1 MTTKTKPPAAIT
13 ELEDYLAAHPD
24 TRYLE
29 TLVADMNGI
38 LRGKRAERGDFGKL
52 FRNGMNLCAA
62 TAVLDSRGHTFASIP
77 HGGKDGD
84 PDVRALAV
92 SGSLAPVPWVQ
103 VPTAQALIEMHNFD
117 GTLYPNDP
125 RNVLR
130 HALQPLRDLGLRPV
144 MALELEFYLV
154 EHDGERFQPRM
165 PRIPGSDR
173 PQPGLQY
180 GMMEDLYEV
189 DDFLAD
195 LDAICVAQNI
205 PAGAAL
211 SEFSPGQFEVNL
223 HHVDDPV
230 LACDH
235 AVLLKRAVKAAA
247 ARNGLGATFMAKPFA
262 ETAGSGLHI
271 HVSLLDGDGGNVFAG
286 EGRDGAFSDRLRHAV
301 GGLAATMNESMAI
314 FAPNANSYRRHAP
327 GNFVPASPS
336 WGPNHRS
343 VAMRVPLSA
352 PANTRIEHRVAG
364 ADANPYL
371 VVAAIVAGIHHGI
384 ANRCEPPP
392 VTPAGKELDYAATV
406 PIRWPQALDAF
417 DAGTLLPRYLGEGYH
432 RLFSTCRREEEA
444 NYNAEI
450 PTQDFD
456 WYLRAV

>member
-1 MTTKTKPPAAIT
+1 
-13 ELEDYLAAHPD
+13 
-24 TRYLE
+24 
-29 TLVADMNGI
+29 
-38 LRGKRAERGDFGKL
+38 
-52 FRNGMNLCAA
+52 
-62 TAVLDSRGHTFASIP
+62 
-77 HGGKDGD
+77 
-84 PDVRALAV
+84 
-92 SGSLAPVPWVQ
+92 
-103 VPTAQALIEMHNFD
+103 
-117 GTLYPNDP
+117 
-125 RNVLR
+125 
-130 HALQPLRDLGLRPV
+130 
-144 MALELEFYLV
+144 
-154 EHDGERFQPRM
+154 
-165 PRIPGSDR
+165 
-173 PQPGLQY
+173 
-180 GMMEDLYEV
+180 
-189 DDFLAD
+189 
-195 LDAICVAQNI
+195 VAQNI

-286 EGRDGAFSDRLRHAV
+286 EGRDGAFSDCLRHAV

>member
-1 MTTKTKPPAAIT
+1 MAADALIQ
-13 ELEDYLAAHPD
+13 ELEDFLAAHPE

-29 TLVADMNGI
+29 ALTVDMNGI
-38 LRGKRAERGDFGKL
+38 LRGKRAEREDFSKL
-52 FRNGMNLCAA
+52 FRGGMNLCAA
-62 TAVLDSRGHTFASIP
+62 TAILDSRGHTFESIP
-77 HGGKDGD
+77 YGVNDGD
-84 PDVRALAV
+84 PDVKGIAV
-92 SGSLAPVPWVQ
+92 PGSLAPVPWVSLPAAQ
-103 VPTAQALIEMHNFD
+103 VLIEMRNFD
-117 GTLYPNDP
+117 GTPYPRDP

-130 HALQPLRDLGLRPV
+130 NALQPLADMGLRPV
-144 MALELEFYLV
+144 MATELEFYLV
-154 EHDGERFQPRM
+154 EHDGERFQPRL
-165 PRIPGSDR
+165 PRIPGSDQ

-180 GMMEDLYEV
+180 AMMEDLYEV

-195 LDAICVAQNI
+195 LDAICSAQNV

-223 HHVDDPV
+223 HHVDDPL

-235 AVLLKRAVKAAA
+235 AVLLKRAIKAAA
-247 ARNGLGATFMAKPFA
+247 AKNGLGATFMAKPFA
-262 ETAGSGLHI
+262 ETAGSGLHL
-271 HVSLLDGDGGNVFAG
+271 HMSLLDDAGNNVFAG
-286 EGRDGAFSDRLRHAV
+286 ESRDGAFSDSLRHVV
-301 GGLAATMNESMAI
+301 GGLGALMAESMAI

-327 GNFVPASPS
+327 GNYVPASPT
-336 WGPNHRS
+336 WGVNHRG

-371 VVAAIVAGIHHGI
+371 VVAAILAGVHHGLTHE
-384 ANRCEPPP
+384 CEPMPMTAEGTQIGYE
-392 VTPAGKELDYAATV
+392 VTV

-417 DAGTLLPRYLGEGYH
+417 DAASVLPAYLGADYCEM
-432 RLFSTCRREEEA
+432 FSLCRREEEG

-450 PTQDFD
+450 PTKDFE